1 MAVLLLR
8 LIELSVVSHQNALKS
23 TYWGLRLSSFD
34 KPLAEFEPQNPFK
47 KAEHGDACLLS
58 SAGEV
63 KIESLGLSEP
73 A

>member
-1 MAVLLLR
+1 M
-8 LIELSVVSHQNALKS
+8 VSHQSALKS
-23 TYWGLRLSSFD
+23 TYWGLRLSSFG

-63 KIESLGLSEP
+63 EIGESLGLSEP

>member
-1 MAVLLLR
+1 MILKHSGV
-8 LIELSVVSHQNALKS
+8 LKS

-34 KPLAEFEPQNPFK
+34 KPLAEFEPQNLFK

-58 SAGEV
+58 SAEEV
-63 KIESLGLSEP
+63 EIGESLGLSEP